1 MIVYFNINE
10 DQEKVM
16 EWVIVLN
23 KNKTDLELLTKH
35 FNSIDLNIV
44 KENGQFLIRSSYL
57 NFKKVKSY
65 YECIKMSEKLLNIIN
80 GLSKVLLKIN
90 NNIQSNSVYL
100 LDKSN
105 RLIKGYTWINC
116 SLTIRNNN
124 SLMTNDKNIE
134 LSTNLGKYTEKIL
147 SDDDFYRAFIFLHY
161 DKDNWRDLYCVY
173 EVIRDVLGNGN
184 NHSGER
190 IIKSW
195 LLNKDKSMIDTFTQ
209 TANSIEAVKEQARHG
224 KVIPAPEI
232 KMNLFDA
239 KSLIYKIILIWLENY
254 S

>member
-1 MIVYFNINE
+1 
-10 DQEKVM
+10 M
-16 EWVIVLN
+16 EWIIVLN
-23 KNKTDLELLTKH
+23 GNKTDLELLTKH
-35 FNSIDLNIV
+35 FNTIDLNIV
-44 KENGQFLIRSSYL
+44 KENSQFLVKSSYL

-65 YECIKMSEKLLNIIN
+65 NECIKMAEKLLNIIN
-80 GLSKVLLKIN
+80 GLSKILLKIDN
-90 NNIQSNSVYL
+90 NVQSNSVKL
-100 LDKSN
+100 LDKN
-105 RLIKGYTWINC
+105 DRLIKGYTWINC

-134 LSTNLGKYTEKIL
+134 LGTSLSKYTEKIL

-173 EVIRDVLGNGN
+173 EVIRDVIGNGN
-184 NHSGER
+184 DKSGEK

-195 LLNKDKSMIDTFTQ
+195 LPNKGKSKINIFTQ
-209 TANSIEAVKEQARHG
+209 TANSIKAVKEQARHG
-224 KVIPAPEI
+224 KVFNAPKI

-239 KSLIYKIILIWLENY
+239 KNLIYKILLIWLENY

>member
-1 MIVYFNINE
+1 
-10 DQEKVM
+10 M
-16 EWVIVLN
+16 EWIIVLN
-23 KNKTDLELLTKH
+23 ENKTDLELLTKH

-65 YECIKMSEKLLNIIN
+65 NECIKMAEKLLNIIN
-80 GLSKVLLKIN
+80 GLSKVLLKIDS
-90 NNIQSNSVYL
+90 NIQSNSVNL

-116 SLTIRNNN
+116 SLAIRNNN

-134 LSTNLGKYTEKIL
+134 LSTNLSKYTEKIL

-173 EVIRDVLGNGN
+173 EVIRDVVGNGN
-184 NHSGER
+184 DKSGEK

-195 LLNKDKSMIDTFTQ
+195 LLDKDKSMIKVFTQ
-209 TANSIEAVKEQARHG
+209 TANSIKAVKEKARHG
-224 KVIPAPEI
+224 KVFDDPKI

-239 KSLIYKIILIWLENY
+239 KNLIYKILLIWLENY

>member
-1 MIVYFNINE
+1 
-10 DQEKVM
+10 M
-16 EWVIVLN
+16 EWIIVLN
-23 KNKTDLELLTKH
+23 GNKTDLELLTKH

-44 KENGQFLIRSSYL
+44 KENSQFLIKSSYL

-65 YECIKMSEKLLNIIN
+65 NECIKMAEKLLNTIN
-80 GLSKVLLKIN
+80 GLSKVLLKIDS
-90 NNIQSNSVYL
+90 NIQSNSVNL
-100 LDKSN
+100 LDKNN

-116 SLTIRNNN
+116 SLAIRNNN
-124 SLMTNDKNIE
+124 NLMTNDKNIE
-134 LSTNLGKYTEKIL
+134 LSTNLSKYTEKIL

-173 EVIRDVLGNGN
+173 EVIRNVVGNGN
-184 NHSGER
+184 DKSGEK

-195 LLNKDKSMIDTFTQ
+195 LLDKDKSMINVFTQ
-209 TANSIEAVKEQARHG
+209 TANSIKAVKEKARHG
-224 KVIPAPEI
+224 KVFDDPKI

-239 KSLIYKIILIWLENY
+239 KKLIFKIILIWLENY

>member
-1 MIVYFNINE
+1 
-10 DQEKVM
+10 M

-23 KNKTDLELLTKH
+23 GNKKDMELLTKH
-35 FNSIDLNIV
+35 FNSLDLNIS
-44 KENGQFLIRSSYL
+44 KENNQFLIRSSYL
-57 NFKKVKSY
+57 NYKKIKSDI
-65 YECIKMSEKLLNIIN
+65 ECIKMSNKLLNIIN
-80 GLSKVLLKIN
+80 GLSKILLEIE
-90 NNIQSNSVYL
+90 NSVKFNSFNL
-100 LDKSN
+100 LDKNN

-116 SLTIRNNN
+116 SATVRNNN

-134 LSTNLGKYTEKIL
+134 FSTNLGKYVKKIL
-147 SDDDFYRAFIFLHY
+147 SDTDFYRAFIFLHY

-173 EVIRDVLGNGN
+173 EVIRDVVGNGN
-184 NHSGER
+184 NHSGEK

-195 LLNKDKSMIDTFTQ
+195 LLNKDKSMIDIFTQ

>member
-1 MIVYFNINE
+1 MIIFFNINE
-10 DQEKVM
+10 DREKVM
-16 EWVIVLN
+16 EWIIVLN
-23 KNKTDLELLTKH
+23 GNKTDLELLAKH

-44 KENGQFLIRSSYL
+44 EENGQFFIRSNYL
-57 NFKKVKSY
+57 NFKKVKSFN
-65 YECIKMSEKLLNIIN
+65 ECIKMAEKLLNIIN
-80 GLSKVLLKIN
+80 GLSKVLLKID
-90 NNIQSNSVYL
+90 NNIQSNSVNL

-116 SLTIRNNN
+116 SLAIRNNN

-134 LSTNLGKYTEKIL
+134 LSTNLSKYTEKIL

-161 DKDNWRDLYCVY
+161 DKDNWRDFYCVY
-173 EVIRDVLGNGN
+173 EVIRDVVGNGN
-184 NHSGER
+184 GNYGEK

-195 LLNKDKSMIDTFTQ
+195 LLDKDKSMIKVFTQ
-209 TANSIEAVKEQARHG
+209 TANSIKAVKEKARHG
-224 KVIPAPEI
+224 KVFDDPKI

-239 KSLIYKIILIWLENY
+239 KNLIYKILLIWLENY

>member
-1 MIVYFNINE
+1 
-10 DQEKVM
+10 M

-116 SLTIRNNN
+116 SLAIRNNN
-124 SLMTNDKNIE
+124 SLMTNEKNIE
-134 LSTNLGKYTEKIL
+134 ISTNLSKYIEKIL

-173 EVIRDVLGNGN
+173 EVIRDVVGNGN
-184 NHSGER
+184 DKSGEK

-195 LLNKDKSMIDTFTQ
+195 LPDKDKSMINIFTQ
-209 TANSIEAVKEQARHG
+209 TANSIKAVKEKARHG
-224 KVIPAPEI
+224 KVFDAPKI

-239 KSLIYKIILIWLENY
+239 KNLIYKILLIWLENY